1 MIRVWCFKYTHLI
14 QILFIIAIST
24 AEASP
29 PDFLDGKV
37 VNIAHRGGIIEGYP
51 ENTLAA
57 FRRAIAFG
65 AEVIEIDIRGTK
77 DGEVVIL
84 HDETLDRTTNG
95 KGSVTNYT
103 LEELKEFDAGC
114 GERIPTYEEVLEYYY
129 KSARSNGRAF

>member
-24 AEASP
+24 AEALP
-29 PDFLDGKV
+29 PDLLDGKV

-57 FRRAIAFG
+57 FRRAIISG
-65 AEVIEIDIRGTK
+65 TEVVEIDIRGTK

-103 LEELKEFDAGC
+103 LEELKEFDAGAES
-114 GERIPTYEEVLEYYY
+114 GYQPMKRYW
-129 KSARSNGRAF
+129 S